1 MQATPAPTSDCGFMC
16 SPAFF
21 FLLGLACLFAC
32 VCSFVVHGDCD
43 ECLGVKK
50 QPLPQSYPQYPRYAL
65 HPV

>member
-1 MQATPAPTSDCGFMC
+1 MQATPVPPECGFMC

-50 QPLPQSYPQYPRYAL
+50 TPIPPQYRYQYPHHAL
-65 HPV
+65 NPV